1 MFNETKINYL
11 GTIENEMTE
20 NNKINKGNGYNA
32 GKLGFIAPIPE
43 RDSHFLTTLIRF
55 NYGIRQYEVVP
66 A

>member
-43 RDSHFLTTLIRF
+43 RDSHF
-55 NYGIRQYEVVP
+55 
-66 A
+66 